1 MRSLWPIEWVGEFV
15 TETPS
20 GWRIHRVQFTFDSIV
35 LRVCTI
41 YFRILS
47 NSYIQYYMRRFL
59 LPFKVFAW
67 NMCVCVCI
75 IWRERKREEKKVL
88 RKWVRELDDSTDRSI
103 RHMSPYLD
111 LYFLLSYVC
120 LLVQFYSNLSRKY
133 ASLTFF
139 PNICWSECESIEQSK
154 RFVLRYSVYVGGWV
168 YWLDDSIHDSNQLH
182 ILKMSTV
189 YECKQNNE
197 YYHTVELTHLLL
209 FFKCLS
215 WE

>member
-1 MRSLWPIEWVGEFV
+1 MYRIKINISVDVLRIAGPMRMRSLWPIEWVGEFV

-75 IWRERKREEKKVL
+75 IWREGEKEREEKKVL
-88 RKWVRELDDSTDRSI
+88 RKWVRELDDSTVRSI
-103 RHMSPYLD
+103 RHMSPYLVVTWTCIFCY
-111 LYFLLSYVC
+111 LMFAFWFNFTAIYHGNTLLWHFSQIFAEANVR
-120 LLVQFYSNLSRKY
+120 VLSRVKGLFY
-133 ASLTFF
+133 V
-139 PNICWSECESIEQSK
+139 I
-154 RFVLRYSVYVGGWV
+154 RFMLAVGCIG
-168 YWLDDSIHDSNQLH
+168 
-182 ILKMSTV
+182 
-189 YECKQNNE
+189 
-197 YYHTVELTHLLL
+197 
-209 FFKCLS
+209 
-215 WE
+215 